1 MTPDNFKK
9 FQKRAIQLCEDY
21 ETTTPESDDMTMIWF
36 TPQQL
41 MKYTEYCEKQF
52 SINHSKTEKDA
63 SN

>member
-1 MTPDNFKK
+1 MTHDDFKK

-21 ETTTPESDDMTMIWF
+21 ETITPDSDKVTMIWF

-41 MKYTEYCEKQF
+41 MKYTEYCKKQF
-52 SINHSKTEKDA
+52 SINYSKTETDA